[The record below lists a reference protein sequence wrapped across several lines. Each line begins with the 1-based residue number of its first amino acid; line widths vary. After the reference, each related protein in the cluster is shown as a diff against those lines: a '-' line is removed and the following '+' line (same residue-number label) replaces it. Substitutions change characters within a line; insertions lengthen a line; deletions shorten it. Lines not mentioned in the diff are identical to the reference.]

1 VCDGDFS
8 RYVAKVRPDLRRRA
22 FLLCGD
28 WHHADDLVQSTL
40 IRLYLR
46 WNALEHRDQLGA
58 YTRRILFRVFAS
70 DRKSNRWLREL
81 VQDQLPEPDAHAD
94 AHERLDDR
102 LLLLSAL
109 AQLAPGQRAVIVL
122 RYWEDLSAEQT
133 AHLLGCSSAT
143 VRSQALRAL
152 ATLRAILEGD
162 LHPTMA
168 SIRAGRR
175 P

>member
-1 VCDGDFS
+1 MES
-8 RYVAKVRPDLRRRA
+8 S
-22 FLLCGD
+22 
-28 WHHADDLVQSTL
+28 ST
-40 IRLYLR
+40 
-46 WNALEHRDQLGA
+46 
-58 YTRRILFRVFAS
+58 
-70 DRKSNRWLREL
+70 REL

-94 AHERLDDR
+94 EHERLDDR